1 MFVSLLIRSLISHFV
16 AKRLCWTGK
25 RSAIPSLQSLMKSS
39 WKRFAMRIKGK
50 QRLVT
55 FNIIEDLFRVHEYQN
70 LPAACNEQLLQDI
83 KKSPE
88 TAPIK
93 PCKPKNVYSVNTKD
107 EYTDPPDIGPR
118 YVVKQ
123 IVLDEADKHAA
134 RDFGRD
140 SLPSELFPTANLH
153 LVLLCAVFVAFCAAW
168 YLRSR
173 NKAHH
178 FWRWHTFNS

>member
-1 MFVSLLIRSLISHFV
+1 
-16 AKRLCWTGK
+16 
-25 RSAIPSLQSLMKSS
+25 
-39 WKRFAMRIKGK
+39 MRIKGK

-55 FNIIEDLFRVHEYQN
+55 FNIIEDLFCVHEYQN

-107 EYTDPPDIGPR
+107 EYTDPPDIGPQ

-178 FWRWHTFNS
+178 F